1 MSTKRTSEQRTRSRR
16 RVLITRAAG
25 QARALAEPLEELG
38 FEAIVVPTIAI
49 VPPDSLAPLDR
60 AIAALDQ
67 VDYLLMTSA
76 NAVNTFFDRLAHQG
90 VSALPEHLT
99 TVAVGPKSA
108 AAMQAR
114 GLPADLVPQDYRAE
128 GIVALLEEKVAG
140 KRVLY
145 PKAGLARDLI
155 PVALAK
161 AGAEVIAPVAY
172 TSAPPAK
179 AATELKTALAIG
191 LDLLTFTASSTVE
204 NFIALLDSNDRIA
217 AQKVPVASIGPL
229 TTATAEK
236 LGFTVVIE
244 PDKSTLDDMVAAIK
258 DYFGPQEVG
267 REKE

>member
-1 MSTKRTSEQRTRSRR
+1 MSTKRTSEQSPRSRR

-38 FEAIVVPTIAI
+38 FEAVVVPTIAI
-49 VPPDSLAPLDR
+49 VPPDSLAPLDQ

-76 NAVNTFFDRLAHQG
+76 NAVDAFFDRLAHQG

-161 AGAEVIAPVAY
+161 AGAEVIDPVAY
-172 TSAPPAK
+172 TSAPPAD
-179 AATELKTALAIG
+179 AAAKLKTALTDG

-204 NFIALLDSNDRIA
+204 NFVSLLDTKDRLA
-217 AQKVPVASIGPL
+217 AQQVPVASIGPI

-244 PDKSTLDDMVAAIK
+244 PDKSTLDDLLEAIAE
-258 DYFGPQEVG
+258 YFAQQ
-267 REKE
+267 